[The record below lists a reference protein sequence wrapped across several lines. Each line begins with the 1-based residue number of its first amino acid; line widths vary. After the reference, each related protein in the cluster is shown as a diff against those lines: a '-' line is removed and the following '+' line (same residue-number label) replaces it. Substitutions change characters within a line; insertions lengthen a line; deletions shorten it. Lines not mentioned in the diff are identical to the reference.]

1 MESFVA
7 RSSWFAR
14 PLLLLAA
21 GVAAATLGL
30 HAPTADA
37 RAQWTTGS
45 VLTTR
50 ILPYSESVAQMSRRD
65 LARRATALVEN
76 LPPSAIANP
85 PEPWEGEEE
94 EREREE
100 KGERKAGERQA
111 EGLFL
116 PAAGATPQAV
126 GTNFPGVGM
135 QDQISRFGGWAFPPD
150 ESGAAGLN
158 HFVQVINGSVAIY
171 NKDTGALVRHL
182 SLNNFLAYNNGQAN
196 YPRNGAF
203 DPRVLFDW
211 RSRRWFICALELG
224 PTTAIGSGSQ
234 NHLLLAVSRTS
245 DPTDTFDK
253 YLLPVGVSTVR
264 SGGNSIASFTDYP
277 TLGVDANGVYAAVR
291 IFPYNTS
298 TGALGDTY
306 SKIVATPIAP
316 LVAPTPSMGTV
327 KQFSE
332 IEDVFSTP
340 QPALNLDAISGAS
353 PAWFFATS
361 PSSSSLVYRKLVWGA
376 SGATLTNNSAVLNTP
391 AAALLLPSAPA
402 NGSTG
407 ALAINTADARLQSAT
422 IRNGRLWTCRTVAVN
437 ASGTTGGADRTACE
451 WFEINVSGATPALAQ
466 NGRIFDSAPS
476 DPRFYYF
483 PSIMV
488 NGQGHAMASF
498 SGSRSSEFVGCYYA
512 GRLATDAPGTM
523 GEPAFLRAGNAPYV
537 QLDLNRP
544 PRNRWGDYSQ
554 ATLDPSDDMSLWTIQ
569 EYAENPGAP
578 VGSDRVS
585 SRWGTRIGRLLS
597 PPPVLNPASLA
608 SVQRGQTG
616 VVLTFTGSGFYDPGA
631 SFPNRLQ
638 AEISGG
644 SPSGI
649 SSVSVISHDP
659 ISVTVQF
666 DVAADAGSG
675 VRSLKLTN
683 PDGQSTTLESAFSIG
698 QAAVVQFSANA
709 YTVPESGGTA
719 TITVNR
725 SGSTTEPLSVE
736 YSTADGTANAASDYG
751 ASSGVLLFGAGET
764 TKTFAVT
771 VHPDRLLEGDETV
784 LLSLTNVTD
793 GALGANSSAR
803 LTLLDDTST
812 PAPSALAA
820 VVSSYAAIDLS
831 WANHCDNVEIF
842 EVERRV
848 GSGAFVLL
856 TTTGSTATAVTDN
869 GPLTPGV
876 LYTYRVR
883 CLNGPHPSDYSNTV
897 TVVVSTVQFA
907 QSMSRV
913 NENAGTASITVT
925 RTGATTASLT
935 VPVSLTG
942 GTATAPD
949 DFTTPAPTV
958 TFAPGETSKS
968 LTVHLQQDRLL
979 EGDETVLFSLGDPQV
994 SGIVLGGI
1002 GMHQLTVA
1010 DDLTAPAPSGLL
1022 ATVSSSTEISLTWQD
1037 RSDNEDGFQI
1047 ERQAGSGMFALVSTT
1062 GPGVTTFVDSGRS
1075 RGVVYTYRVRAISGS
1090 VSSTYSNLSSAAIDG
1105 VQFSAESF
1113 TTPEAN
1119 APATITVTR
1128 TGNTASAVTVQYQTA
1143 DGTATAGQDY
1153 TAVSGTLS
1161 FAAGQISRAFSVPI
1175 HSDALIEGPESVQL
1189 LLTDASGTEIGV
1201 PGAATLTITDNS
1213 TATAPGNLTAFAAG
1227 ASRVRLIWQDRGDNE
1242 DGFRVERASGSTA
1255 FSPIGTVGANVTTFD
1270 DLTVVS
1276 ETTYVYR
1283 VVAFRGAAQSVP
1295 SNLASV
1301 SIPTG
1306 GKLQVKP
1313 AKLNFSTVRVGKSK
1327 QLKLKIKNTGK
1338 STLAGYVEAPVGPF
1352 TLVSGAGAFNL
1363 PPKKTLTV
1371 TLRFDPSV
1379 AGALTSVLLVTSTDP
1394 ARSAVSIPI
1403 KAKGK

>member
-7 RSSWFAR
+7 RCGWLSR

-50 ILPYSESVAQMSRRD
+50 ILPYSESVAQMARRD
-65 LARRATALVEN
+65 LARRASSLVEN

-85 PEPWEGEEE
+85 PEPWEGEE

-116 PAAGATPQAV
+116 PAAGATPQSL
-126 GTNFPGVGM
+126 GTSFPGVGM
-135 QDQISRFGGWAFPPD
+135 QDQISRFGGWTFPPD

-171 NKDTGALVRHL
+171 NKGTGALVRHL

-234 NHLLLAVSRTS
+234 NHLLLAVSRSS

-253 YLLPVGVSTVR
+253 YLLPVGESTVR

-316 LVAPTPSMGTV
+316 LVAATPSMGTV
-327 KQFSE
+327 KQFGE

-340 QPALNLDAISGAS
+340 QPALNLDAISGTS
-353 PAWFFATS
+353 PTWFFATS
-361 PSSSSLVYRKLVWGA
+361 PSSSSLVYRKLVWGT
-376 SGATLTNNSAVLNTP
+376 SGATLTNSSAVLNTP
-391 AAALLLPSAPA
+391 AAALVLPSAPA

-407 ALAINTADARLQSAT
+407 AIAINTADARLQSAT

-451 WFEINVSGATPALAQ
+451 WFEINVSGATPTLAQ

-488 NGQGHAMASF
+488 NGQGHAVASF

-523 GEPAFLRAGNAPYV
+523 GEPALLRAGNAPYI

-569 EYAENPGAP
+569 EYAENPGTP

-597 PPPVLNPASLA
+597 PPPVLNPSSLA

-616 VVLTFTGSGFYDPGA
+616 VVLTFTGSGFYDPGT

-638 AEISGG
+638 AEITGG

-649 SSVSVISHDP
+649 SNVSVINHDP
-659 ISVTVQF
+659 NSVTVQF
-666 DVAADAGSG
+666 DVAADAGGG

-683 PDGQSTTLESAFSIG
+683 PDGQSTTLDSAFSIG

-725 SGSTTEPLSVE
+725 SGSTAEPLSVE
-736 YSTADGTANAASDYG
+736 YSTADGTASEMSDYG
-751 ASSGVLLFGAGET
+751 ASSGMLQFRAGET
-764 TKTFAVT
+764 TKTFTVT
-771 VHPDRLLEGDETV
+771 VHPDALLEGDETV
-784 LLSLTNVTD
+784 LLSLSNVTD

-812 PAPSALAA
+812 PAPSALTA
-820 VVSSYAAIDLS
+820 VVSSYTSIDLS
-831 WANHCDNVEIF
+831 WTNHCDNAEIF
-842 EVERRV
+842 GVERRV

-856 TTTGSTATAVTDN
+856 TTTGPGTTFTDN

-883 CLNGPHPSDYSNTV
+883 CLNGPHRSDYSNTA
-897 TVVVSTVQFA
+897 TAVVSTIQFA
-907 QSMSRV
+907 QSTTRV

-925 RTGATTASLT
+925 RSGATTASLT
-935 VPVSLTG
+935 VPVPLSG

-949 DFTTPAPTV
+949 DITPPAPTV
-958 TFAPGETSKS
+958 TFAPGEVSK
-968 LTVHLQQDRLL
+968 TVTMLLQQDRLL
-979 EGDETVLFSLGDPQV
+979 EGDETVLFTLGDPQV
-994 SGIVLGGI
+994 VGVVLGGI
-1002 GMHQLTVA
+1002 GLHQLTIA
-1010 DDLTAPAPSGLL
+1010 DDLEGPAPAALT
-1022 ATVSSSTEISLTWQD
+1022 AAVSSDTEISLTWQD
-1037 RSDNEDGFQI
+1037 RSDNEDSFQI
-1047 ERQAGSGMFALVSTT
+1047 ERQAGTGAFALVSTT
-1062 GPGVTTFVDSGRS
+1062 GPGVTTFVDSGPS
-1075 RGVVYTYRVRAISGS
+1075 RGVVYTYRVRAVSGS
-1090 VSSTYSNLSSAAIDG
+1090 VSSIYSNLSSAAIDG
-1105 VQFSAESF
+1105 VQFSTESF
-1113 TTPEAN
+1113 TTPEADI
-1119 APATITVTR
+1119 PVTITVTR
-1128 TGNTASAVTVQYQTA
+1128 TGNTSSAATVQYQTA
-1143 DGTATAGQDY
+1143 DGTAMAGQDY

-1161 FAAGQISRAFSVPI
+1161 FSPGQTTRTLEIPIQNDAF
-1175 HSDALIEGPESVQL
+1175 IEGPESVQL
-1189 LLTDASGTEIGV
+1189 LLTDASGSEIGV
-1201 PGAATLTITDNS
+1201 PGAATLTITDNT

-1255 FSPIGTVGANVTTFD
+1255 FSPIGTVGANVTAFD

-1295 SNLASV
+1295 SNLATV

-1313 AKLNFSTVRVGKSK
+1313 AKLNFGTVRVGKSK
-1327 QLKLKIKNTGK
+1327 QLKLKIKNSGK
-1338 STLAGYVEAPVGPF
+1338 GTLAGYVEAPAGPF

-1379 AGALTSVLLVTSTDP
+1379 AGALTSVLLVSSSDP
-1394 ARSAVSIPI
+1394 ARPAVSMPI
-1403 KAKGK
+1403 RGKGK